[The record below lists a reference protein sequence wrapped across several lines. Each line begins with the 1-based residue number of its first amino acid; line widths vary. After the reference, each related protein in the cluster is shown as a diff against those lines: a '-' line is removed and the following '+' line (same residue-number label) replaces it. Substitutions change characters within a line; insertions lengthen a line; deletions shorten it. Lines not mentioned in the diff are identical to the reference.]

1 MTSTNSAAGTRHLYA
16 TQRHDR
22 IVVTARTE
30 GRVDVT
36 GLAEQLGVTPET
48 IRRDL
53 TVLERRGLVRRV
65 HGGALPVAQTE
76 HEPTLPERLGRS
88 VQEKRRI
95 ATEALHRVPE
105 EGSILLDAGTTTL
118 ALASALPDR
127 PGLSV
132 VTNSVS
138 IAAVLAEREHLTLHL
153 LGGRVRGETG
163 AAVGSWAMKSL
174 ADLAID
180 VVFLG
185 ANGFTLE
192 RGFTTPDEV
201 EADVKRAMVA
211 AARRSIILA
220 DSSKAGQVH
229 FQRFAVPGE
238 VDLLVTDDGLDDETA
253 DAFEDAGT
261 EVVRA

>member
-1 MTSTNSAAGTRHLYA
+1 MTSTNSAAGTRQLYA
-16 TQRHDR
+16 TQRHER
-22 IVVTARTE
+22 IVATARSE

-36 GLAEQLGVTPET
+36 VLADQMGVTPET

-53 TVLERRGLVRRV
+53 TVLERHGLVRRV
-65 HGGALPVAQTE
+65 HGGALPVDQTE

-88 VQEKRRI
+88 VTEKRRI
-95 ATEALHRVPE
+95 AAEALRHVPQ

-118 ALASALPDR
+118 TLADALPDR

-132 VTNSVS
+132 VTNSVT
-138 IAAVLAEREHLTLHL
+138 IAAALAEREHLTLHV
-153 LGGRVRGETG
+153 LGGRVRGQTG
-163 AAVGSWAMKSL
+163 AAVGSWAMKAL

-185 ANGFTLE
+185 TNGFTLD

-201 EADVKRAMVA
+201 EADGKRAMVA
-211 AARRSIILA
+211 AARRSIVLA
-220 DSSKAGQVH
+220 DASKAGQVH

-238 VDLLVTDDGLDDETA
+238 VELLITDDRLDGETA
-253 DAFEDAGT
+253 DAFEGAGT
-261 EVVRA
+261 QVVRA